1 MPQQQY
7 WLKTRGSSRI
17 ASKRPQVGWCGYA
30 AASRFASK
38 QVSCKNFIFT
48 RPQVHSSVCMSVVA
62 RKEEYITTLW
72 GNVYSI
78 VRANYKYYASYVHAV
93 LQSKAL
99 VREACEENGGLGEDD
114 VDDTR
119 KEIDKALDKGICC
132 TGVQFRKKKM
142 IRHIGMKE
150 HGRPKVKVGC

>member
-7 WLKTRGSSRI
+7 WLKTTGSSRI

-48 RPQVHSSVCMSVVA
+48 RPQVYPPVCMSVA
-62 RKEEYITTLW
+62 ERKAVYITTLW
-72 GNVYSI
+72 GKYYSI
-78 VRANYKYYASYVHAV
+78 DPADYKHYESYVHAV
-93 LQSKAL
+93 CQSKAL
-99 VREACEENGGLGEDD
+99 VREACEENGGLEEDD

-132 TGVQFRKKKM
+132 TGVQFRKN
-142 IRHIGMKE
+142 R
-150 HGRPKVKVGC
+150 